1 MATSTSPPRADPDG
15 GPAPSPAG
23 GPARG
28 RRRRTAGLLLAVLL
42 LLVAVAASLALG
54 SRSIPLGTVAEALT
68 GGGPAQDALV
78 VRELRVPRTLL
89 GLGVGAALGLAG
101 ALMQALTRNPLADPG
116 LLGVNSGAAAAMVTA
131 VGLLGVTSRSSL
143 VWASMAGAAVVSVVV
158 YVLGA
163 SGRGGATPVRLALAG
178 TAVSAALVAY
188 TSAQLLL
195 DAEVFDRYRFWQT
208 GSLAGQ
214 DLTVVRQVAPFLVVG
229 TVLGLAQA
237 RPLNALALGED
248 SGRALGASI
257 GRTRVLT
264 ALAVTLLCGAAT
276 AAAGPVWFLGLA
288 VPHVVRALTGPDQ
301 RWVLPLSCVLAP
313 ALLLIA
319 DVVGRLVAPPGELQV
334 GIVTALLGAPVL
346 IALVRRRRLAQL

>member
-1 MATSTSPPRADPDG
+1 MAPTTSPPRADPG
-15 GPAPSPAG
+15 GRPRRLGSGAT
-23 GPARG
+23 AR
-28 RRRRTAGLLLAVLL
+28 RPLPRTAGLLLAVLL
-42 LLVAVAASLALG
+42 LLLAVAASLALG
-54 SRSIPLGTVAEALT
+54 SRSIPLGTVVDALT
-68 GGGPAQDALV
+68 GGGPTQDALV

-131 VGLLGVTSRSSL
+131 VGFLGVTSRTGL
-143 VWASMAGAAVVSVVV
+143 VWASMAGAAVVSVAV

-163 SGRGGATPVRLALAG
+163 TGRGGATPVRLALAG
-178 TAVSAALVAY
+178 TAISAALVAY

-195 DAEVFDRYRFWQT
+195 DARVFDRYRFWQN

-214 DLTVVRQVAPFLVVG
+214 DLSVVRQTSPFLVLG
-229 TVLGLAQA
+229 LLLGLAQA

-248 SGRALGASI
+248 SGRALGASV

-276 AAAGPVWFLGLA
+276 AAAGPIWFLGLA
-288 VPHVVRALTGPDQ
+288 VPHVVRAVTGPDQ
-301 RWVLPLSCVLAP
+301 RWVLPFSCVLAP
-313 ALLLIA
+313 ALLLLA
-319 DVVGRLVAPPGELQV
+319 DVVGRLVVPPGELEV
-334 GIVTALLGAPVL
+334 SIVTALLGAPVL

>member
-1 MATSTSPPRADPDG
+1 VATTTSAPRADPG
-15 GPAPSPAG
+15 G
-23 GPARG
+23 RG
-28 RRRRTAGLLLAVLL
+28 RRDGSGGGHRRVPRTAGLLLAVLL

-54 SRSIPLGTVAEALT
+54 SRPVPLATVIDALT
-68 GGGPAQDALV
+68 GGGPTQDALV

-131 VGLLGVTSRSSL
+131 VGFFGVTGRTGL
-143 VWASMAGAAVVSVVV
+143 VWASMAGAAVVSVAV

-163 SGRGGATPVRLALAG
+163 TGRGGATPVRLALAG
-178 TAVSAALVAY
+178 TAISAALVAY

-195 DAEVFDRYRFWQT
+195 DPRVFDRYRIWQN

-214 DLTVVRQVAPFLVVG
+214 DLAVVRQTAPFLLVG
-229 TVLGLAQA
+229 LLLGLAQA

-276 AAAGPVWFLGLA
+276 AAAGPIWFLGLA
-288 VPHVVRALTGPDQ
+288 VPHVVRAVTGPDQ
-301 RWVLPLSCVLAP
+301 RWVLPFSCVLAP
-313 ALLLIA
+313 ALLLLA
-319 DVVGRLVAPPGELQV
+319 DVVGRLVVPPGELEV
-334 GIVTALLGAPVL
+334 SIVTALLGAPVL